1 MSDLATFAP
10 QLLSGLLLT
19 IRLAVTSVALGSPLG
34 LLVAI
39 AKLSP
44 SGPVRVL
51 AYGFANLFRALPELL
66 VVLTV
71 YFGVQQALD
80 RIFGP
85 GLGISPFMAGA
96 ASLSLIFAAY
106 ASEVFR
112 AAYLAVPEGQ
122 VEAARAF
129 GMSEMR
135 ILQRIRLPQILRFA
149 LPSLGNLWLGLL
161 KDTSLV
167 AVIGLNELM
176 RNAQIATSVTKAP
189 YVFYGVAALL
199 YIIVSIISSALLRRL
214 ELWRGLGPPLA
225 A

>member
-1 MSDLATFAP
+1 MSDLSTFAP

-19 IRLAVTSVALGSPLG
+19 IKLATASVAIGSPLG
-34 LLVAI
+34 LLVAV
-39 AKLSP
+39 AKMSP
-44 SGPVRVL
+44 SALVRAL

-71 YFGVQQALD
+71 YFGVQQAVD
-80 RIFGP
+80 RMFGQ
-85 GLGISPFMAGA
+85 GLEISPFMAGA
-96 ASLSLIFAAY
+96 ASLSLMFAAY

-112 AAYLAVPEGQ
+112 AAYLAIPQGQ

-129 GMSEMR
+129 GMTEMR
-135 ILQRIRLPQILRFA
+135 ILRRIRLPQMLRIA

-189 YVFYGVAALL
+189 YTFYGAAALL
-199 YIIVSIISSALLRRL
+199 YILVSMLSSALLRRL
-214 ELWRGLGPPLA
+214 ELWRGLGPALA